1 MDIDY
6 AIGHILGA
14 LLAALFVILSALSL
28 LANALTLPGRLY
40 RLLSEWLAP
49 PRQPS
54 PQPAADEA
62 ALYNAHASQPRRA
75 NPNCRSV
82 IVLKTDD
89 DPPPFVVR
97 AARHV
102 PRPLETKD
110 LS

>member
-1 MDIDY
+1 MEQSLWY
-6 AIGHILGA
+6 TVGVILGI
-14 LLAALFVILSALSL
+14 LAWLFLVLFGALSAF
-28 LANALTLPGRLY
+28 Y

-54 PQPAADEA
+54 PHRAEEEA